1 MSCDFYTYV
10 TVICW
15 SLDFMVRGHNRLRFP
30 WLWSTFP
37 AFWEVRG
44 EQWVAVIPEARNGLH
59 LISTLKMKSLNLH
72 CFLPLSEKPS
82 HPRLWEDCFL
92 LCLLQPPFPT
102 IFCLNKGLVSFFI
115 IYLWNPP
122 RNQCLRPKREKLKSY
137 SFSLYMQKE
146 KRLKEVFTGE
156 FYARNYLHFLKSKG
170 NKNIFLIFRLIG

>member
-37 AFWEVRG
+37 AFWEMRG
-44 EQWVAVIPEARNGLH
+44 EQWVAVIPEARNGLY

-82 HPRLWEDCFL
+82 HPSLWEDCFL

-137 SFSLYMQKE
+137 SFFPIYAEGE
-146 KRLKEVFTGE
+146 KAEGSFHWRFLSQE
-156 FYARNYLHFLKSKG
+156 LSPFLKVSRK
-170 NKNIFLIFRLIG
+170 